1 MTEELSTCRRLVLPP
16 AAVALLPNEDSWSE
30 LAKQFLRR
38 ESFLGHRA
46 KHGRRR
52 KRGGTLQHEDSGDG
66 EGREAQRRRS
76 AETGAG
82 DPWDGND
89 LQGASPMSSQEVW
102 LRHSA
107 GRSHETRPLTALCL
121 RHNACVFPCAH
132 VRRGLGWNN
141 RIGHTW
147 AGMRRQSQA
156 TPGKQGE
163 ARGAAAGTFAC

>member
-1 MTEELSTCRRLVLPP
+1 MTGELSTCRRLVLPP
-16 AAVALLPNEDSWSE
+16 VAVALLPNEDSWSE

-52 KRGGTLQHEDSGDG
+52 KRGGALQHEDSAGDG

-82 DPWDGND
+82 DLWDGDD

-102 LRHSA
+102 PHQSA
-107 GRSHETRPLTALCL
+107 VRPHETRPATMHAI
-121 RHNACVFPCAH
+121 FPRQNHEKAAVKYLH
-132 VRRGLGWNN
+132 RAGVGRDEAPVLGS
-141 RIGHTW
+141 
-147 AGMRRQSQA
+147 A
-156 TPGKQGE
+156 
-163 ARGAAAGTFAC
+163 